1 MGAGDTE
8 EEDGP
13 LDTWTINELRAECK
27 TLDLSPKGS
36 KAVLVERIREA
47 KTVVSEVADEKAEE
61 EPEKVEESQQEEQE
75 QKQEEQEPEKEE
87 EPAAEETAE
96 PGAVEE

>member
-13 LDTWTINELRAECK
+13 LETWTINELRAECK
-27 TLDLSPKGS
+27 TLDLSAKGS
-36 KAVLVERIREA
+36 KAMLVERIREA
-47 KTVVSEVADEKAEE
+47 KTVVSEVAYEKAEE

-75 QKQEEQEPEKEE
+75 QKQEEEELEKEE
-87 EPAAEETAE
+87 EPVAEETAE